1 MKMMVLLNLSTE
13 ADIANGTTGTIEDI
27 LLDPREENCMVDDN
41 GAVLL
46 KYPPALIIFKPDGDK
61 DLSLQFPDQFAGHSR
76 TIPKNTVPL
85 MPSSTSFTIHTS
97 NGQKYTIY
105 RHQYPITAAYAMT
118 DIKSQGQTM
127 GPTLVDLSSPPS
139 GKLSCF
145 NAYVALSRSKGRK
158 TIRLLRDFDDMLF
171 KTPPSADLEIEMKRL
186 DELDRQTKTWFNSL
200 ISTT

>member
-1 MKMMVLLNLSTE
+1 MSHHAVREAWNSEVLERHCPTKGLLRYIVRFVPAEDFLKNGETIPDQVRLEIATLNEKKTNRLQERIEIAIGMKMMVLLNLSTE

-27 LLDPREENCMVDDN
+27 LLDPREENCTVDEN
-41 GAVLL
+41 GAALL

-105 RHQYPITAAYAMT
+105 R
-118 DIKSQGQTM
+118 
-127 GPTLVDLSSPPS
+127 
-139 GKLSCF
+139 
-145 NAYVALSRSKGRK
+145 
-158 TIRLLRDFDDMLF
+158 
-171 KTPPSADLEIEMKRL
+171 
-186 DELDRQTKTWFNSL
+186 RQTSL
-200 ISTT
+200 TISRE